1 MEDLEMEK
9 GLESSI
15 VASLSSPNKDVK
27 LWQLQPFFFP

>member
-27 LWQLQPFFFP
+27 L